1 MPGLQEWLIIAVLAL
16 VVFGPDRLPELART
30 AGRML
35 ARVRSETQRNVDEL
49 KRMSEVQELR
59 AELRGLERE
68 FRDTAG
74 EVRSSADI
82 RGPAGKASS
91 RASGAATSERDPAL
105 VERTSP
111 PPTDPEAT

>member
-35 ARVRSETQRNVDEL
+35 GKLRSETQRNVDEL

-74 EVRSSADI
+74 DVRSSADV
-82 RGPAGKASS
+82 RGPGTGSS
-91 RASGAATSERDPAL
+91 TRSRGAATSAPDPAR
-105 VERTSP
+105 VERAAP